1 MQTWKLWSQSEMK
14 AKQIALSTIALLV
27 ATPCLGFIGDR
38 PPGDPPPVSTP
49 VSEADQQA
57 LTGVVPPQSMAPTN
71 RVERIQLRQDNVS
84 EKPEAKAA
92 VRSSVV
98 TDPKA
103 SAILAQAHE
112 EAQGGLLPPWLG
124 PLFGVL
130 AGLGALIVGFRWYAD
145 KHAPKMPVIKPSA
158 IERR

>member
-1 MQTWKLWSQSEMK
+1 MK
-14 AKQIALSTIALLV
+14 ARSTTTILTLA
-27 ATPCLGFIGDR
+27 ACLACFGFIGER
-38 PPGDPPPVSTP
+38 PAGDPPPVSTP

-124 PLFGVL
+124 QLFGVL

>member
-1 MQTWKLWSQSEMK
+1 MK
-14 AKQIALSTIALLV
+14 IKTLILSALFAAAAPMS
-27 ATPCLGFIGDR
+27 LGFIGDQ

-49 VSEADQQA
+49 VPEEAQQA

-71 RVERIQLRQDNVS
+71 RVERIQTLQDNVS
-84 EKPEAKAA
+84 EDHQAKAA

-103 SAILAQAHE
+103 SAVLTQAHL

-145 KHAPKMPVIKPSA
+145 KHAPKMPEIKPSA